1 MKRLTFSLLCVALLA
16 VTGALAQDDS
26 KQLALYLKSG
36 DVLTG
41 TVKKVD
47 EDGVKLDI
55 GDGIELFIR
64 WDYTRGDKHY
74 ELRKGAADFSKI
86 KSVLK
91 LADFCHE
98 FAMDEEEAWVL
109 AAALKLDPRNQAIH
123 DRLKELPKV
132 EGLEIPGETEQPQ
145 PEPEPEPKP
154 QVGDDPE
161 KPLPPPTRKGFSV
174 WVKMV
179 TADDTA
185 KTWMEE
191 QFEEMN
197 YRVGTE
203 KEHEIRA
210 ELEVTLTLVK
220 NPKFMGAELYAIYD
234 GTLTWKLFKK
244 GERAAF
250 AQKTVKNE
258 GVRRDTRDE
267 ARTRCRTE
275 LCETA
280 FTEMFSEMEK
290 LR

>member
-55 GDGIELFIR
+55 GEGIELFIR

-98 FAMDEEEAWVL
+98 FAMDEQEAWVL
-109 AAALKLDPRNQAIH
+109 AAALKLDPGNQAIR

-132 EGLEIPGETEQPQ
+132 EGLEIPGEGETAK

-154 QVGDDPE
+154 EVKKDPD
-161 KPLPPPTRKGFSV
+161 PLPPPTRKGFSV
-174 WVKMV
+174 FVDMVKE
-179 TADDTA
+179 DDTA

-191 QFEEMN
+191 HFEEMS
-197 YRVGTE
+197 YKVGSE
-203 KEHEIRA
+203 KDHEIRA
-210 ELEVTLTLVK
+210 ELEVKLTLIK
-220 NPKFMGAELYAIYD
+220 NPEFMGAELYAIYD
-234 GTLTWKLFKK
+234 GTLTWKLYKK

-250 AQKTVKNE
+250 ATNTVKSE

-267 ARTRCRTE
+267 ARSRCRTD
-275 LCETA
+275 LCESA
-280 FTEMFSEMEK
+280 FTQMFNEMEK